1 MMYRILFQDVAGD
14 FQIVDADSPLR
25 MERAAFDIASSANSI
40 ICIYD
45 YLHKKPLFKC
55 SSYEKY
61 WKTIN
66 ELVYENKK
74 FA

>member
-1 MMYRILFQDVAGD
+1 
-14 FQIVDADSPLR
+14 